1 MSKVRPKAAAL
12 GATAQV
18 CNTRLFAGSPRI
30 DGRTGM
36 LFLFPG
42 RIELDQLRTP
52 LELFVRELE
61 AAQLE
66 AISEMQISLLGWR
79 PEARCQIRNKQ
90 GDISQI
96 VFSRVHDENGVPLNE
111 WVRRPGGTIDARP
124 DDLEFNPLA
133 IMMGHDD

>member
-1 MSKVRPKAAAL
+1 
-12 GATAQV
+12 
-18 CNTRLFAGSPRI
+18 
-30 DGRTGM
+30 M

-42 RIELDQLRTP
+42 RIELDALRTP

-79 PEARCQIRNKQ
+79 PEARCQIRNKS

-96 VFSRVHDENGVPLNE
+96 IFDQLHDGDGAQLNE
-111 WVRRPGGTIDARP
+111 WIRRPGPTITDRP
-124 DDLEFNPLA
+124 KDLEFNPFA